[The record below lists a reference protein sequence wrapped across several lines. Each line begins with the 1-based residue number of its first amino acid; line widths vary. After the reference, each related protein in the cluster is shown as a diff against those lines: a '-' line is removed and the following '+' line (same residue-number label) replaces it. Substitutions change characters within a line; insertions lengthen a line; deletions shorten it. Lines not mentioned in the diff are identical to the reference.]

1 MINDAYLHQY
11 YVDGI
16 PKQLNISVIGK
27 DISITNAEMHNTNF
41 ELTERLM
48 SENQLKFGT
57 CEASTLKYRISNIYE
72 PLINQEILVSE
83 RLKGLKDDFV
93 YGKYK
98 IFSDAPTS
106 DRQYRDIVAYDDMHR
121 IINEDVANWYNSV
134 FVSDDVVVTLKELR
148 QSFCL
153 HFGLE
158 EEDITLCNDDMSVS
172 KTIFPSEISGKDVLS
187 CIGEINGCF
196 PHISR
201 SGKMQYIV
209 LKNASKAVYPE
220 NTLFPSNTVYPGEG
234 GIVDLSEPTYRI
246 VKSVYPADTVFPEE
260 SLKPLNNVE
269 KRTGSTI
276 YKKCSYEDYTSNKI
290 TRVLIRKEEGDAGAD
305 AGVTGNTYI
314 VQDNFLVYGKSQEEL
329 QAIAENL
336 LNAIKHIEY
345 IPYNCD
351 TKGNPCIEVGDAIEI
366 DARGK
371 KVKSYVFERTLKGVQ
386 DLSDSVSA
394 RGKKE
399 QIEKLNSTQRSI
411 IELKGKAN
419 ILTRT
424 VDETRS
430 YIYDTEQRLS
440 SEILQQ
446 AGEIALRVRKDQI
459 ISEINLTPE
468 QITISANKIDLIG
481 IVNSDTFIANL
492 VNAEQLNAKFATV
505 ENLIAVNANFSNLNA
520 SNLKVGT
527 VNTARLDID
536 GIIAGFASKTIQ
548 AINFTAQTI
557 RGSNY
562 EIFDGEYQRY
572 VNLNLVT
579 VNIGGENYRVLGYKV

>member
-57 CEASTLKYRISNIYE
+57 CEASTLKYRVSNIYE

-83 RLKGLKDDFV
+83 RLKGLKDNFV
-93 YGKYK
+93 YGKYR
-98 IFSDAPTS
+98 IFSDTPTS

-121 IINEDVANWYNSV
+121 IINADVAAWYNSV
-134 FVSDDVVVTLKELR
+134 FVSEDVVIPLKELR
-148 QSFCL
+148 HSFCL
-153 HFGLE
+153 YFGLE
-158 EEDITLCNDDMSVS
+158 EEDIALCNDDMGVC

-220 NTLFPSNTVYPGEG
+220 KTVFPSNTVYPGEG

-246 VKSVYPADTVFPEE
+246 VKSVYPSNTVFPAEN
-260 SLKPLNNVE
+260 LKPLNNVE
-269 KRTGSTI
+269 KKTGSTI
-276 YKKCSYEDYTSNKI
+276 YKKCSYEDYKSNKI
-290 TRVLIRKEEGDAGAD
+290 TKVVIRKEEGDAGAN
-305 AGVTGNTYI
+305 AGVDGNTYI
-314 VQDNFLVYGKSQEEL
+314 LQDNFLVYGKGHEEL
-329 QAIAENL
+329 QVIAENL

-345 IPYNCD
+345 IPYDCD
-351 TKGNPCIEVGDAIEI
+351 TKGNPCVEVGDAVEI
-366 DARGK
+366 DVRGK
-371 KVKSYVFERTLKGVQ
+371 RVKSYVFERTLKGVQ

-399 QIEKLNSTQRSI
+399 QTEKLNSTQRSI

-419 ILTRT
+419 LLTRT

-468 QITISANKIDLIG
+468 KITISANKIDLVG

-492 VNAEQLNAKFATV
+492 INTEQLNAKFATV
-505 ENLIAVNANFSNLNA
+505 QNLNAVNANFDNLNA

-527 VNTARLDID
+527 VSTSRLDLD
-536 GIIAGFASKTIQ
+536 GILAGFASKTIQ
-548 AINFTAQTI
+548 GITIVGQTI
-557 RGSNY
+557 RGSQFQVYDGSNY
-562 EIFDGEYQRY
+562 QALSEQSVTIDG
-572 VNLNLVT
+572 V
-579 VNIGGENYRVLGYKV
+579 NYRFLGRRV